1 MTMTE
6 KYILIFTALFVALC
20 IILVFL
26 RAKLQNA
33 RQEAK
38 RKAVI
43 RQMLEKAQ
51 EQNEMFDMKMLDD
64 EAGQKGLS
72 GMLLK
77 SADDGL
83 HMEVLAYVAKEW
95 ADTPVDVYF
104 RVTLPEGAVFYKF
117 RSRIRSLNPERE
129 KSRLILTAPLDLEVG
144 QKRNFIR
151 VKPRKDS
158 VRVIGIWAIDPANPI
173 PKTTAEIGRPVL
185 HYKLGMETEPVQV
198 ENISATGMALRF
210 FMESPQDKP
219 VDLDT
224 GSRLLCL
231 VIYAMDKSEKLIT
244 FWCTCE
250 VVNTRL
256 QEEPGVRTDFRRGIH
271 QLGRAGTGQ
280 VRDPLVPQLA
290 FTRSGADYPVGHAY
304 GSGTAETFMNFT
316 PGTRRQRRIR

>member
-6 KYILIFTALFVALC
+6 EYILIFMALFVALC

-26 RAKLQNA
+26 RAKLQHA
-33 RQEAK
+33 RQEAQ

-43 RQMLEKAQ
+43 RRMLEKAQ
-51 EQNEMFDMKMLDD
+51 EQNEMFDMKMLDE

-77 SADDGL
+77 SAEDGL
-83 HMEVLAYVAKEW
+83 HLEVLAYVAKEW
-95 ADTPVDVYF
+95 TDTPVDVYF

-117 RSRIRSLNPERE
+117 RSSVRSVNPERK
-129 KSRLILTAPLDLEVG
+129 KSRLVLTPPQDLEVG

-158 VRVIGIWAIDPANPI
+158 VRVIGVWAIDPAKPI

-210 FMESPQDKP
+210 FMDSPEDKP

-231 VIYAMDKSEKLIT
+231 VIYAMDKTEKLIT

-250 VVNTRL
+250 VVNTRI
-256 QEEPGVRTDFRRGIH
+256 QEGSAPALILGVEFTNWAVLEQGKSEIHWFHSSPSRG
-271 QLGRAGTGQ
+271 
-280 VRDPLVPQLA
+280 
-290 FTRSGADYPVGHAY
+290 VGPI
-304 GSGTAETFMNFT
+304 TQWVMRMDLE
-316 PGTRRQRRIR
+316 QRKLL